1 MNIKNI
7 LSVLLM
13 TISLGFS
20 SNLEFANEYTY
31 STNYQES
38 LSKAKISNQPLMI
51 LFVTTSCPWCKKLEN
66 QTLSKE
72 YINSFVQANFIPL
85 ILDKEKDSFPKHL
98 EPQVVPT
105 VHFINPKNEQSFGQI
120 LGYKP
125 HKEFYELLQ
134 KAQKRYEE

>member
-85 ILDKEKDSFPKHL
+85 ILDKEKDTFPKHL

-105 VHFINPKNEQSFGQI
+105 VHFVSPKNEQSFGQI